1 MPKAVF
7 TSKID
12 PAYDDLPEQRYH
24 FPRRYLNAA
33 RRALNDWIVYYEPRR
48 STAHLSSSGGRQSYF
63 ATAYVESIEP
73 DSKRDDHYYAYVRDY
88 LEFDTPV
95 PFREGRSYY
104 ESGLQKEDGSTN
116 KGRFGLSV
124 RSLPDAEYRLILSA
138 GFIDMA
144 AELAAPVGVYEEDL
158 RVPDLIEVADRAVIQ
173 QISNRPFRD
182 RVFSTAVRTAYE
194 NTCAVTGLQIINGGG
209 RPEVQAAHIKPVAK
223 SGPDSMRNGL
233 ALCST
238 AHWMFD
244 RGLISVEDDYTLLLR
259 EGAIPGDFSRI
270 INEDRRLRVPES
282 PSLRPHPTFLGYHR
296 ERVFRA
302 HA

>member
-7 TSKID
+7 TTKVN

-24 FPRRYLNAA
+24 FPRRYLRAA
-33 RRALNDWIVYYEPRR
+33 RQALNNWIVYYEPRR
-48 STAHLSSSGGRQSYF
+48 SSAHLSSSGGRQSYF

-73 DSKRDDHYYAYVRDY
+73 DPQRDDHYYAYVRDY

-95 PFREGRSYY
+95 RFRENRFYY

-124 RSLPDAEYRLILSA
+124 RSLPDTEYRLILSA
-138 GFIDMA
+138 GFSDMA
-144 AELAAPVGVYEEDL
+144 VEMETTGVYEEDSGV
-158 RVPDLIEVADRAVIQ
+158 RDLVEIADRSVIQ
-173 QISNRPFRD
+173 QVSYRPFRD
-182 RVFSTAVRTAYE
+182 RVFSTAVRAAYD
-194 NTCAVTGLQIINGGG
+194 NTCAVTGLRIINGGG

-233 ALCST
+233 ALCGT

-244 RGLISVEDDYTLLLR
+244 RGLISIADDYRLLLR
-259 EGAIPGDFSRI
+259 DGAIPGDFLRI
-270 INEDRRLRVPES
+270 INEDRRLTVPDV
-282 PSLRPHPTFLGYHR
+282 PSHRPHPNFLKYHR
-296 ERVFRA
+296 EQVFRV
-302 HA
+302 

>member
-7 TSKID
+7 MTKVD

-73 DSKRDDHYYAYVRDY
+73 DPQRDDHYYAYVRDY

-95 PFREGRSYY
+95 PFQVGGSYY
-104 ESGLQKEDGSTN
+104 ESGLKKEDGSTN
-116 KGRFGLSV
+116 RGRFGLSV
-124 RSLPDAEYRLILSA
+124 RPLPDAEYRLILSA
-138 GFIDMA
+138 GFSDMT
-144 AELAAPVGVYEEDL
+144 AELAAPTGVYEEDL
-158 RVPDLIEVADRAVIQ
+158 SVPNLIEVADRAVIQ
-173 QISNRPFRD
+173 QISYRPFRD
-182 RVFSTAVRTAYE
+182 RVFSAAVRAAYD
-194 NTCAVTGLQIINGGG
+194 NTCAVTGLRIINGGG
-209 RPEVQAAHIKPVAK
+209 RPEVQAAHIKPFAE

-233 ALCST
+233 ALSGT

-244 RGLISVEDDYTLLLR
+244 RGLISVADDYTLLLR
-259 EGAIPGDFSRI
+259 EGAIPGHFFRI
-270 INEDRRLRVPES
+270 INEDRRLKVPET
-282 PSLRPHPTFLGYHR
+282 PSHRPHPNFLNYHR
-296 ERVFRA
+296 EEVFRI

>member
-1 MPKAVF
+1 MAKAVF
-7 TSKID
+7 TTKVN

-33 RRALNDWIVYYEPRR
+33 RQALNDWIVYYEPRR
-48 STAHLSSSGGRQSYF
+48 SSAHLSSSGGRQSYF

-73 DSKRDDHYYAYVRDY
+73 DPQLDDHYYAYVRDY

-95 PFREGRSYY
+95 SFREDRFYY
-104 ESGLQKEDGSTN
+104 ESGLQKTDGSTN

-124 RSLPDAEYRLILSA
+124 RSLPNTEYRLILSA
-138 GFIDMA
+138 GFSDMA
-144 AELAAPVGVYEEDL
+144 GELETPGVYEEDS
-158 RVPDLIEVADRAVIQ
+158 RVPDLVEIADRSVIQ
-173 QISNRPFRD
+173 QISYRPFRD
-182 RVFSTAVRTAYE
+182 RVFSTAIRVAYD
-194 NTCAVTGLQIINGGG
+194 NTCAVTGLRIINGGG

-233 ALCST
+233 ALCGT

-244 RGLISVEDDYTLLLR
+244 RGLISIADDYTLLLR
-259 EGAIPGDFSRI
+259 DGAIPGDFLRI
-270 INEDRRLRVPES
+270 INEDRRLTVPDV
-282 PSLRPHPTFLGYHR
+282 PSHRPHPNFLKYHR
-296 ERVFRA
+296 EQVFRI

>member
-7 TSKID
+7 MTKVD

-48 STAHLSSSGGRQSYF
+48 SSAHLSSSGGRQAYF

-73 DSKRDDHYYAYVRDY
+73 DPLRDDHYYAYVCDY

-95 PFREGRSYY
+95 PFRENRFYY

-116 KGRFGLSV
+116 RGRFGLSV
-124 RSLPDAEYRLILSA
+124 RSLPNAEYRLILSA
-138 GFIDMA
+138 GFSDMA
-144 AELAAPVGVYEEDL
+144 GELETLGVYEGDPP
-158 RVPDLIEVADRAVIQ
+158 VPDLVEIADRVIIQ
-173 QISNRPFRD
+173 QISYRPFRD
-182 RVFSTAVRTAYE
+182 RVFSAAIRAAYD
-194 NTCAVTGLQIINGGG
+194 NTCAVTGLRIINGGG

-233 ALCST
+233 ALCQT

-244 RGLISVEDDYTLLLR
+244 RGLISIADDYTLLLR
-259 EGAIPGDFSRI
+259 EGAIPGDFLHI
-270 INEDRRLRVPES
+270 INEDQRLKVPDM
-282 PSLRPHPTFLGYHR
+282 PLHRPHPNFLKYHR
-296 ERVFRA
+296 EQVFRVEA
-302 HA
+302 

>member
-1 MPKAVF
+1 MTKV
-7 TSKID
+7 D

-73 DSKRDDHYYAYVRDY
+73 DPQRDDHYYAYVRDY

-95 PFREGRSYY
+95 PFQVGGSYY
-104 ESGLQKEDGSTN
+104 ESGLKKEDGSTN
-116 KGRFGLSV
+116 RGRFGLSV
-124 RSLPDAEYRLILSA
+124 RPLPDAEYRLILSA
-138 GFIDMA
+138 GFSDMT
-144 AELAAPVGVYEEDL
+144 AELAAPTGVYEEDL
-158 RVPDLIEVADRAVIQ
+158 SVPNLIEVADRAVIQ
-173 QISNRPFRD
+173 QISYRPFRD
-182 RVFSTAVRTAYE
+182 RVFSAAVRAAYD
-194 NTCAVTGLQIINGGG
+194 NTCAVTGLRIINGGG
-209 RPEVQAAHIKPVAK
+209 RPEVQAAHIKPFAE

-233 ALCST
+233 ALSGT

-244 RGLISVEDDYTLLLR
+244 RGLISVADDYTLLLR
-259 EGAIPGDFSRI
+259 EGAIPGHFFRI
-270 INEDRRLRVPES
+270 INEDRRLKVPET
-282 PSLRPHPTFLGYHR
+282 PSHRPHPNFLNYHR
-296 ERVFRA
+296 EEVFRI

>member
-7 TSKID
+7 TTKVD

-73 DSKRDDHYYAYVRDY
+73 DPRRDDHYYAYVRDY

-95 PFREGRSYY
+95 PFRDDRFYY
-104 ESGLQKEDGSTN
+104 ESGLRKEDGSTN

-138 GFIDMA
+138 GFRDMA
-144 AELAAPVGVYEEDL
+144 IGLESATGVYEEDP
-158 RVPDLIEVADRAVIQ
+158 RAPDLAETADRAVIQ
-173 QISNRPFRD
+173 QISYRPFRD
-182 RVFSTAVRTAYE
+182 RVFSTAVRTAYD
-194 NTCAVTGLQIINGGG
+194 NTCAVTGLRIINGGG
-209 RPEVQAAHIKPVAK
+209 RPEVQAAHIKPVAE

-233 ALCST
+233 ALSGT

-244 RGLISVEDDYTLLLR
+244 RGLISIADDYTLLLR
-259 EGAIPGDFSRI
+259 EGAIPSHFFRI
-270 INEDRRLRVPES
+270 INEDRRLKVPDA
-282 PSLRPHPTFLGYHR
+282 PAHRPHPNFLKYHR
-296 ERVFRA
+296 EQVFRN

>member
-7 TSKID
+7 MTKVS

-24 FPRRYLNAA
+24 FPRTYLNAA
-33 RRALNDWIVYYEPRR
+33 RGALGDWIVYYEPRR
-48 STAHLSSSGGRQSYF
+48 SSAHLSSSGGRQSYF
-63 ATAYVESIEP
+63 ATARLVDIRP
-73 DSKRDDHYYAYVRDY
+73 DPARADHYYGYVRDY
-88 LEFDTPV
+88 LEFDKPV
-95 PFREGRSYY
+95 RFREGSFYFERN
-104 ESGLQKEDGSTN
+104 LQKADGTTN
-116 KGRFGLSV
+116 KGRFGRAV
-124 RSLPDAEYRLILSA
+124 RPIRDAEYHLILQA
-138 GFIDMA
+138 GFSD
-144 AELAAPVGVYEEDL
+144 LAPAGWRLMERDPVETERRIVE
-158 RVPDLIEVADRAVIQ
+158 R
-173 QISNRPFRD
+173 ISRRPFRD
-182 RVFSTAVRTAYE
+182 RVFSTAVRAAYD

-296 ERVFRA
+296 EQVFRA